1 MANLFSQLKQWS
13 KRVTGSSDPRTIRQ
27 RKADIR
33 RSVSLQPPRAKT
45 AQSGK
50 DRLSQ
55 IINNNSF
62 GSDRTAPGNVNA
74 IGNGNANG
82 NHSGVASS
90 HSISH
95 NEISHR
101 GTSHQGIGHNESIA
115 NKVTKNGVVTNATAT
130 NTASGNGI
138 ASNGR
143 KSNSGRNDNKGNNGA
158 VKDTKSNALALRNRR
173 FPGRRPSQHLRAT
186 PAYKRPTFWIMLLI
200 GAGIAG
206 PSARL
211 YRLYAEL
218 QNDFP
223 DVSRAVHYERSGTIT
238 LQSADGKVLQKV
250 GPTAQEKL
258 AFDEIPDTVV
268 QAFIAAE
275 DRRFYEHSGVDYRSI
290 ARATVANVTS
300 GGVVEGASTITQQ
313 LARIAF
319 LDQDR
324 SFQRKFKEAILARE
338 LEKELGKEKVLERY
352 LNLVYL
358 GSGAYGVADAA
369 WVYFGKT
376 VDKLTVAE
384 TALIAGMAPAPSVYS
399 PKENPELAREQ
410 RDKVIY
416 RMEEN
421 GVITTAEAQ
430 EAYQADVAVEDK
442 EPKYLYSQYP
452 YFTIYIKKQLEQ
464 LLTPEQREAGGLV
477 VETSLDTQWQEA
489 AEKTVKDIINDYGQW
504 ENFEQASLVALDP
517 NTGQIK
523 AMVGG
528 TDFDGSQFNRVTQAQ
543 RQPGSTFKAFVYATA
558 IATGMSP
565 YKQYAD
571 ARYVVDGYEPKNYG
585 GGYRGYV
592 DLRRALSS
600 SINIVAVKL
609 LVDVGFDPVIAMA
622 KRMGIRSDLLPAY
635 SLALGS
641 SEVNLLELTSAYG
654 TFAAEGKHY
663 QPHGISRITSA
674 QGDVLY
680 EFKEKP
686 KQAIDAD
693 TASIMTWMLEG
704 VVNGGSGSNANIS
717 GRAVAGK
724 TGTSEKYRDLWFV
737 GFTPQLVAGVWMGN
751 DDSTPTNGASS
762 TAALAWYKFVS
773 QFIDD
778 MPAEEF
784 ADLPSLEGRED
795 TLKAKP
801 ISPGRVIAE
810 DPKAR
815 EEARPARRRRSEP
828 VYQEPVYEPSP
839 RWEPEP
845 VYNEPEPVYEEPAYT
860 EPAPVYT
867 EPAPAPAPAPAP
879 VYTEPAPAPAPPPP
893 PAPEP
898 APPPPPAPEPAPP
911 PPPPEPALPRPSVLD
926 N

>member
-13 KRVTGSSDPRTIRQ
+13 QRVTGSSDPRTLRQ
-27 RKADIR
+27 RKADLR
-33 RSVSLQPPRAKT
+33 RSASLQPPRPKT
-45 AQSGK
+45 DQSGK

-55 IINNNSF
+55 IIHNNSF
-62 GSDRTAPGNVNA
+62 GSDRAVVNNANA
-74 IGNGNANG
+74 IGN
-82 NHSGVASS
+82 SDITSS
-90 HSISH
+90 RNSI
-95 NEISHR
+95 N
-101 GTSHQGIGHNESIA
+101 
-115 NKVTKNGVVTNATAT
+115 
-130 NTASGNGI
+130 
-138 ASNGR
+138 NGR
-143 KSNSGRNDNKGNNGA
+143 SLSNNGA
-158 VKDTKSNALALRNRR
+158 ATSGVGKDATVSNGVSRNGTAGTPTQSSSIRSNGATESTSSSALTAPKRQSSR
-173 FPGRRPSQHLRAT
+173 RRPPQRLRTT
-186 PAYKRPTFWIMLLI
+186 PAYKRPAFWIVLLV

-206 PSARL
+206 PGARL

-238 LQSADGKVLQKV
+238 LKSDDGKVLQKV
-250 GPTAQEKL
+250 GPTAQENL

-399 PKENPELAREQ
+399 PKENPDLAREQ

-421 GVITTAEAQ
+421 GVITTAQAQ
-430 EAYQADVAVEDK
+430 EAYQADVAVEAK

-464 LLTPEQREAGGLV
+464 ILTQEQREAGGLV
-477 VETSLDTQWQEA
+477 VETSLDTTWQEA
-489 AEKTVKDIINDYGQW
+489 AETTVKDIINDYGQW
-504 ENFEQASLVALDP
+504 QNFEQASLVALDP

-592 DLRRALSS
+592 DLRRAISS

-622 KRMGIRSDLLPAY
+622 HRMGIKSDLLPAY

-663 QPHGISRITSA
+663 QPHGINRITSA

-717 GRAVAGK
+717 GRPVAGK

-773 QFIDD
+773 QFVDD
-778 MPAEEF
+778 LPVEEF

-815 EEARPARRRRSEP
+815 EEARPARRRSAEP
-828 VYQEPVYEPSP
+828 AYQEPAYQP

-845 VYNEPEPVYEEPAYT
+845 AYQEPAYQ
-860 EPAPVYT
+860 EPAYQ
-867 EPAPAPAPAPAP
+867 EPAYEPPPPAPAP

-898 APPPPPAPEPAPP
+898 APPPPPPAPEPAPP

>member
-1 MANLFSQLKQWS
+1 
-13 KRVTGSSDPRTIRQ
+13 
-27 RKADIR
+27 
-33 RSVSLQPPRAKT
+33 
-45 AQSGK
+45 
-50 DRLSQ
+50 
-55 IINNNSF
+55 
-62 GSDRTAPGNVNA
+62 
-74 IGNGNANG
+74 
-82 NHSGVASS
+82 
-90 HSISH
+90 
-95 NEISHR
+95 
-101 GTSHQGIGHNESIA
+101 
-115 NKVTKNGVVTNATAT
+115 
-130 NTASGNGI
+130 
-138 ASNGR
+138 
-143 KSNSGRNDNKGNNGA
+143 
-158 VKDTKSNALALRNRR
+158 
-173 FPGRRPSQHLRAT
+173 
-186 PAYKRPTFWIMLLI
+186 MLLL

-206 PSARL
+206 PGARL

-218 QNDFP
+218 QEAVP
-223 DVSRAVHYERSGTIT
+223 DVKKALTYERTGTIT
-238 LQSADGKVLQKV
+238 LKSSDGKILQKV
-250 GPTAQEKL
+250 GPTAQESL
-258 AFDEIPDTVV
+258 PFEEIPEVV
-268 QAFIAAE
+268 AQAFIASE
-275 DRRFYEHSGVDYRSI
+275 DRRFYEHNGVDYRSI
-290 ARATVANVTS
+290 ARAAVANVTS

-313 LARIAF
+313 LARITF
-319 LDQDR
+319 LEQDI

-338 LEKELGKEKVLERY
+338 LEQELGKEKVLERY

-399 PKENPELAREQ
+399 PKVSPERAREQ

-416 RMEEN
+416 RMEQN
-421 GVITTAEAQ
+421 GVITTAQAQ

-442 EPKYLYSQYP
+442 EPKYRYSQFP

-464 LLTPEQREAGGLV
+464 LLSEEQREAGGLV
-477 VETSLDTQWQEA
+477 VETSLDTEWQEA
-489 AEKTVKDIINDYGQW
+489 AEKTVKEIIEDYGQW
-504 ENFEQASLVALDP
+504 QGFEQASLVALDP
-517 NTGQIK
+517 ESGQIK

-622 KRMGIRSDLLPAY
+622 HRMGIASDLLPAY

-654 TFAAEGKHY
+654 TFAAKGKHY
-663 QPHGISRITSA
+663 QPHGIDRITNA

-686 KQAIDAD
+686 KQAIDPD

-704 VVNGGSGSNANIS
+704 VVNGGSGSNAAVP
-717 GRAVAGK
+717 GRPVAGK

-737 GFTPQLVAGVWMGN
+737 GYIPQMVAGVWMGN

-773 QFIDD
+773 QFVDD
-778 MPAEEF
+778 MPVEEF
-784 ADLPSLEGRED
+784 SDLPELGGREGS
-795 TLKAKP
+795 LRAKP
-801 ISPGRVIAE
+801 VSPGRVIAE
-810 DPKAR
+810 DPRAK
-815 EEARPARRRRSEP
+815 EEAAPPRRRRS
-828 VYQEPVYEPSP
+828 
-839 RWEPEP
+839 
-845 VYNEPEPVYEEPAYT
+845 EPVYEEPAYT
-860 EPAPVYT
+860 PSRRWEPEPVYNDPAPIYSEPEPVYNDPAPVYN
-867 EPAPAPAPAPAP
+867 EPAPAPAPAPI
-879 VYTEPAPAPAPPPP
+879 YNEPAPAPAPPPP
-893 PAPEP
+893 PPPEP
-898 APPPPPAPEPAPP
+898 APPPPPPPEPAPPPPPP

-926 N
+926 D

>member
-1 MANLFSQLKQWS
+1 
-13 KRVTGSSDPRTIRQ
+13 
-27 RKADIR
+27 
-33 RSVSLQPPRAKT
+33 
-45 AQSGK
+45 
-50 DRLSQ
+50 
-55 IINNNSF
+55 
-62 GSDRTAPGNVNA
+62 
-74 IGNGNANG
+74 
-82 NHSGVASS
+82 
-90 HSISH
+90 
-95 NEISHR
+95 
-101 GTSHQGIGHNESIA
+101 
-115 NKVTKNGVVTNATAT
+115 
-130 NTASGNGI
+130 
-138 ASNGR
+138 
-143 KSNSGRNDNKGNNGA
+143 
-158 VKDTKSNALALRNRR
+158 
-173 FPGRRPSQHLRAT
+173 
-186 PAYKRPTFWIMLLI
+186 MLLI